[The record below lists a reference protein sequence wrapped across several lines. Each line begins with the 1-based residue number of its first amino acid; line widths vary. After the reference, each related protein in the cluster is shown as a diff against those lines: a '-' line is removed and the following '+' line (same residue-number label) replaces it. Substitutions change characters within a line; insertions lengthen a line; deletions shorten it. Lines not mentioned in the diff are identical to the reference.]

1 MNLGFIDYYLVCVG
15 FRSCFVFSS
24 YYPSPNGFSSFSD
37 ERHFTEAQQRLDIC
51 FSASGQVLV
60 VRSHLSPELST
71 CDEREQ
77 IHNFR
82 IRIQLPKLWFIL
94 YLSNFIL
101 TCYHSTYLYLHT
113 RWWMKMQISNLA
125 KFIPGHIRG
134 PLPNPRKLK
143 VLIGACHWKKQII
156 SWSAFRESESW
167 WTNYKLKWA
176 YIKSGGIKLFRICK
190 NSRVMVNRDNIQVNW
205 PTFHDFVP
213 WSSKQ
218 FRTTNS

>member
-1 MNLGFIDYYLVCVG
+1 MVLAVSLMRDIL
-15 FRSCFVFSS
+15 
-24 YYPSPNGFSSFSD
+24 
-37 ERHFTEAQQRLDIC
+37 QRLNSDWVFVSRHPDKCWLYGVI
-51 FSASGQVLV
+51 FLQS
-60 VRSHLSPELST
+60 SPPVM
-71 CDEREQ
+71 REN
-77 IHNFR
+77 NFR

-94 YLSNFIL
+94 HLSNFIL

-167 WTNYKLKWA
+167 WKNYKLKWA

-190 NSRVMVNRDNIQVNW
+190 NFRVMVNRDNIQVNW